1 MPCVVAFSGERV
13 GVMLQALSLASVRTD
28 ETNVSLLAASF
39 MEVPALLLR
48 VLPARILASCL
59 QR

>member
-1 MPCVVAFSGERV
+1 MVAFSGERV